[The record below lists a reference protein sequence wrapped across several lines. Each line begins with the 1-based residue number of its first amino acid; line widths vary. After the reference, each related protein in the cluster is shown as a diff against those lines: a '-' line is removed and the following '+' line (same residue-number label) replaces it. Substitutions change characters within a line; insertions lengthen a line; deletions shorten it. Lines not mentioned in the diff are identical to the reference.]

1 MAKINLSVVYLSLI
15 GTLFSGFLV
24 FKKLVSK
31 TCALR
36 EGCLYLFNIPTCVY
50 GFIMFLSILILSYLT
65 YLKKKKLNNYI
76 LGVSAI
82 GVLFSISYSVYELFF
97 TPLNI
102 LNGMTYSLGLPS
114 CVYGLFM
121 FIAIFIISLKK
132 K

>member
-15 GTLFSGFLV
+15 GTLFAGFLA
-24 FKKLVSK
+24 FKKLISK

-36 EGCLYLFNIPTCVY
+36 EGCLYLFGIPTCVY
-50 GFIMFLSILILSYLT
+50 GFVMFLSILILSSLIYF
-65 YLKKKKLNNYI
+65 KKKKLNNYI
-76 LGVSAI
+76 LGVSGFGI
-82 GVLFSISYSVYELFF
+82 LFSGSYSIYEIFF
-97 TPLNI
+97 APLNL
-102 LNGMTYSLGLPS
+102 LNGTSYSLGLPS